1 MVMQKSQG
9 KRGGT
14 VYTGKI
20 VSYIIYPI
28 SLKLQRKGK
37 DRISD
42 LMWISG
48 LDTQMSYKD

>member
-1 MVMQKSQG
+1 MMIGEVRG
-9 KRGGT
+9 KKRET
-14 VYTGKI
+14 VYIGKI
-20 VSYIIYPI
+20 VSYIIYPS

-42 LMWISG
+42 LMGMSE

>member
-1 MVMQKSQG
+1 MMTGEVRG

-20 VSYIIYPI
+20 VSYIIYPS

-42 LMWISG
+42 LM
-48 LDTQMSYKD
+48 